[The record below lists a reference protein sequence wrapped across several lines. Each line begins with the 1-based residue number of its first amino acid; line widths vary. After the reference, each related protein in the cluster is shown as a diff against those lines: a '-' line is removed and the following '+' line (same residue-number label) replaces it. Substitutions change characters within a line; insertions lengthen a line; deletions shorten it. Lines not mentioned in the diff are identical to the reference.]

1 MRDVAVI
8 GVGETEFGEL
18 WDRSFRDLGIEAG
31 LKAIQDAK
39 LRSEDIDAVYIGNMS
54 AGKFIDQEHVSA
66 LVADYSGLAD
76 MHLPTVRVEGGGA
89 CGAIALLQARLAIAS
104 GMHDIVVVGGAEKM
118 TDVGDVQAAEILS
131 STADQEWESVFGAT
145 FAGLYAMMAR
155 RHMYE
160 FGTTREQLAA
170 VAVKNHKNGAL
181 NPEAQFQK
189 EITIE
194 TVLQAPRVAE
204 PLGVFDCAPLSDGAA
219 AVVLCEMQKARK
231 FSDTPI
237 RIAGSG
243 QASDFL
249 ALHDRRDLTTLD
261 ATVIAGKRAFH
272 EARLQPKDVQVAE
285 VHDNFTISEILAIE
299 DLRFIEKG
307 KGGPATAEGLTAL
320 NGKVSVNTS
329 GGLKARGQPVGAT
342 GVAQAVEIVR
352 QLLGEAGKRQVV
364 GARHGHGHPRRTGPV
379 RDAEALRDGDHR
391 DGRGRPA
398 HVSIDRRKSRGCY
411 DRDEGPILLPETW
424 PGRGGGRHPLR
435 VQVPAR
441 RLIGA
446 PRVSFDSQTP
456 SACSQNRVR
465 SEHLAFMTQHAIPLS
480 GSGGTTKRP
489 RSQAEEASPKP
500 TSPSTRPS
508 SRHGSFARLR
518 TWFRRSPPPALLMRQ
533 PVAPSVVLACERCG
547 FDYTVTRIEVGG
559 GKEANIWSCDC
570 GSRYIPPGGVPTSQ
584 LVRP

>member
-18 WDRSFRDLGIEAG
+18 WERSFRDLGIEAG

-39 LRSEDIDAVYIGNMS
+39 IRSEDIDAVYIGNMS

-76 MHLPTVRVEGGGA
+76 QHLPTVRVEGGGA

-131 STADQEWESVFGAT
+131 STADQEWETVFGAT

-160 FGTTREQLAA
+160 YGTTREQLAA
-170 VAVKNHKNGAL
+170 VAVKNHKNGSM
-181 NPEAQFQK
+181 NPVAQFQK
-189 EITIE
+189 EISLD
-194 TVLQAPRVAE
+194 TVLQSPLVAE
-204 PLGVFDCAPLSDGAA
+204 PLGLFDCAPLSDGAA
-219 AVVLCEMQKARK
+219 AVVLCEMQRARK
-231 FSDTPI
+231 FTDTPI

-249 ALHDRRDLTTLD
+249 ALHDRRDLTTID
-261 ATVIAGKRAFH
+261 ATVVAGKRAFH
-272 EARLQPKDVQVAE
+272 EAKMQPKDVQVAE

-320 NGKVSVNTS
+320 NGKISVNTS

-352 QLLGEAGKRQVV
+352 QLRGEGGKRQVV
-364 GARHGHGHPRRTGPV
+364 GAR
-379 RDAEALRDGDHR
+379 
-391 DGRGRPA
+391 RGLT
-398 HVSIDRRKSRGCY
+398 HT
-411 DRDEGPILLPETW
+411 L
-424 PGRGGGRHPLR
+424 
-435 VQVPAR
+435 
-441 RLIGA
+441 
-446 PRVSFDSQTP
+446 
-456 SACSQNRVR
+456 
-465 SEHLAFMTQHAIPLS
+465 
-480 GSGGTTKRP
+480 GGTGAT
-489 RSQAEEASPKP
+489 A
-500 TSPSTRPS
+500 
-508 SRHGSFARLR
+508 
-518 TWFRRSPPPALLMRQ
+518 
-533 PVAPSVVLACERCG
+533 VVHIFERG
-547 FDYTVTRIEVGG
+547 D
-559 GKEANIWSCDC
+559 
-570 GSRYIPPGGVPTSQ
+570 
-584 LVRP
+584 